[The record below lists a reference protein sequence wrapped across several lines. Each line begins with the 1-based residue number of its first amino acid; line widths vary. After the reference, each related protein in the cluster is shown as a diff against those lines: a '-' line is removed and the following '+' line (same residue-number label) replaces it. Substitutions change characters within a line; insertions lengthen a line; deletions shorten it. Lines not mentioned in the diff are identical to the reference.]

1 MKNRPL
7 TPVKTSPKL
16 ITELSEGVLTL
27 TLNRPDKLNA
37 IDNELAQA
45 LLESLDHAAANTDV
59 RAIRLRGSGRAFCA
73 GRDVGAAPTEADLVL
88 VQAVARALV
97 RAPQPVLAQVQGWTV
112 GAGFEWMLDA
122 DIVIAGESA
131 RFKLPEASLGVFVT
145 GGLIATLPAMVGLG
159 RAKAL
164 VLLGE
169 AFEADDARAWGL
181 IHKVVPDAALED
193 MAWQAALALA
203 ALAPPVA
210 QQLKRAFNLVGL
222 AAFDQAL
229 QVESDAQRML
239 GNTPLRR

>member
-1 MKNRPL
+1 MKNL
-7 TPVKTSPKL
+7 AFTPVKTSPKL
-16 ITELSEGVLTL
+16 ITELSDGVLTL

-45 LLESLDHAAANTDV
+45 LLESLDHAATNAGV

-73 GRDVGAAPTEADLVL
+73 GRDVGAAPTEGDLVL

-97 RAPQPVLAQVQGWTV
+97 RAPQPVLAQVHGWTV

-122 DIVIAGESA
+122 DIVIAGDSA
-131 RFKLPEASLGVFVT
+131 KFKLPEASLGVFVT

-169 AFEADDARAWGL
+169 TFGAGDARAWGL

-193 MAWQAALALA
+193 TAWQAALALA
-203 ALAPPVA
+203 ALAPSVA
-210 QQLKRAFNLVGL
+210 QQFKRAFNLVGL

-229 QVESDAQRML
+229 QVECDAQRAL
-239 GNTPLRR
+239 QRGDNA